1 MVPIVPGAQA
11 RHGQSGALKWRL
23 MLRCGPVTQRSF
35 IRIGLF
41 MVAVVAAVQQ
51 ATLAAAPAAAPAFTH
66 CELEHPLGLSAV
78 EAQCTHVAVPENPL
92 RPTGRQL
99 QLFVARIPALSRQAA
114 AEPLFILAGGPGLG
128 ASTFYSSAAPV
139 FARIRRR
146 HDIVIV
152 DQRGTGRSHPLL
164 CQFDEQQMWDA
175 GEEQTARVMRECRA
189 TLEKSHDLAQY
200 TTSIAV
206 RDLEAVRLALGYGRI
221 SFYGSSYGTRVAQH
235 YARRYP
241 ASTEALILD
250 GVVPPTRILGTSTP
264 LDAERSLQQVFE
276 RCRRDAACQKRFG
289 DPAQDY
295 RELRERL
302 ARSPVD
308 ISMTDPHS
316 GAPRKLAFSGSALA
330 GALRLATYSAE
341 QAALL
346 PLALHLANR
355 RNQFGPLASQ
365 FLLSASGYD
374 AVLAYGMHNSVV
386 CAEDVPFFAA
396 SDTSSELSATF
407 LGSAQIDALKAL
419 CSDWPRGPIDPD
431 FHQKMNSPV
440 PALLL
445 SGTADPVTPAAFGDE
460 AALGFEYALHL
471 KMPDQGHGQLAQP
484 CMDGIMAAFLDAAHR
499 SRRPRVDTN
508 CLTKVVADPFF
519 LDMGG
524 PGP

>member
-1 MVPIVPGAQA
+1 MA
-11 RHGQSGALKWRL
+11 
-23 MLRCGPVTQRSF
+23 QRSL
-35 IRIGLF
+35 IPVGLLL
-41 MVAVVAAVQQ
+41 VAVMAAVLP
-51 ATLAAAPAAAPAFTH
+51 TAPAAAPVAQPAFTR
-66 CELEHPLGLSAV
+66 CELEHPLGVSAV
-78 EAQCTHVAVPENPL
+78 EAQCTRITVPEDPL
-92 RPTGRQL
+92 QPAGRQL

-146 HDIVIV
+146 HDIIVV

-164 CQFDEQQMWDA
+164 CQFDEQRMWDA
-175 GEEQTARVMRECRA
+175 GEDETARVMRECRA
-189 TLEKSHDLAQY
+189 TLEKTHDLAQY
-200 TTSIAV
+200 TTSVAV
-206 RDLEAVRLALGYGRI
+206 RDLEAVRIALGYRRI

-250 GVVPPTRILGTSTP
+250 GVVPATRILGPSTP
-264 LDAERSLQQVFE
+264 LDAEASLQQVFE
-276 RCRRDAACQKRFG
+276 RCRNDAACLKRFG
-289 DPAQDY
+289 DPERDY
-295 RELRERL
+295 RELRDRL
-302 ARSPVD
+302 SRSPVEV
-308 ISMTDPHS
+308 SMPDPHS
-316 GAPRKLAFSGSALA
+316 GAPRTIAFGGSAFA
-330 GALRLATYSAE
+330 GALRLATYNAG

-355 RNQFGPLASQ
+355 RNQFAPLASQ
-365 FLLSASGYD
+365 FLLSAAGYD

-386 CAEDVPFFAA
+386 CAEDVPFFDA
-396 SDTSSELSATF
+396 SRTDSDLAATF
-407 LGSAQIDALKAL
+407 LGSAQIDALQAL
-419 CSDWPRGPIDPD
+419 CADWPRGPLDAD
-431 FHQKMNSPV
+431 FHQKLDSPV

-460 AALGFEYALHL
+460 AALGFHYAVHL
-471 KMPDQGHGQLAQP
+471 KLPDQGHGQLAQP

-499 SRRPRVDTN
+499 SRQPGVDTS

>member
-1 MVPIVPGAQA
+1 V
-11 RHGQSGALKWRL
+11 
-23 MLRCGPVTQRSF
+23 
-35 IRIGLF
+35 
-41 MVAVVAAVQQ
+41 
-51 ATLAAAPAAAPAFTH
+51 
-66 CELEHPLGLSAV
+66 
-78 EAQCTHVAVPENPL
+78 
-92 RPTGRQL
+92 
-99 QLFVARIPALSRQAA
+99 
-114 AEPLFILAGGPGLG
+114 
-128 ASTFYSSAAPV
+128 FYSSAAPV

-146 HDIVIV
+146 HDIILV

-200 TTSIAV
+200 TTSVAV
-206 RDLEAVRLALGYGRI
+206 GDLEAVRLALGYRRI

-250 GVVPPTRILGTSTP
+250 GVVPPARILGTSTP
-264 LDAERSLQQVFE
+264 LDAERSLQQLFE
-276 RCRRDAACQKRFG
+276 RCRKQVACQQRFA

-302 ARSPVD
+302 MRAPVQV
-308 ISMTDPHS
+308 SMADPHS
-316 GAPRKLAFSGSALA
+316 GAPRVISFSVSALA
-330 GALRLATYSAE
+330 GALRLATYSDG

-346 PLALHLANR
+346 PLALHLANHQ
-355 RNQFGPLASQ
+355 NQFGPLASQ
-365 FLLSASGYD
+365 FLLAASGYD

-386 CAEDVPFFAA
+386 CAEDVPFF
-396 SDTSSELSATF
+396 DTAPVAREEMKDTF
-407 LGSAQIDALKAL
+407 LGTAQIDALKAL
-419 CSDWPRGPIDPD
+419 CAEWPRGAIDAD
-431 FHQKMNSPV
+431 LHQKLDSPV

-460 AALGFEYALHL
+460 AALGFRYAVHL
-471 KMPDQGHGQLAQP
+471 KLPDQGHGQLAQP
-484 CMDGIMAAFLDAAHR
+484 CMDSIMAAFLDAAHR
-499 SRRPRVDTN
+499 SSQPRVETG
-508 CLTKVVADPFF
+508 CLTKIAPEPFF

>member
-1 MVPIVPGAQA
+1 VA
-11 RHGQSGALKWRL
+11 
-23 MLRCGPVTQRSF
+23 QRSF
-35 IRIGLF
+35 IWISLLG
-41 MVAVVAAVQQ
+41 VAVAVAAALQQ
-51 ATLAAAPAAAPAFTH
+51 TAPAAAPLAAPAFSH
-66 CELEHPLGLSAV
+66 CEMEHPLGISAV
-78 EAQCTHVAVPENPL
+78 EAQCTRITVPEDPQ
-92 RPTGRQL
+92 RPAGRQL

-139 FARIRRR
+139 FARVRRR
-146 HDIVIV
+146 HDIIIV

-189 TLEKSHDLAQY
+189 TLEKKHDLAQY

-206 RDLEAVRLALGYGRI
+206 RDLEAVRVALGYRRI

-276 RCRRDAACQKRFG
+276 RCRKEAACQKQFG

-295 RELRERL
+295 RELRDRL
-302 ARSPVD
+302 ARSAVD
-308 ISMTDPHS
+308 VTMPDPHS
-316 GAPRKLAFSGSALA
+316 GAPRTIAFTGSALA

-355 RNQFGPLASQ
+355 KNQFGPLAAQ

-386 CAEDVPFFAA
+386 CAEDVPFFDAA
-396 SDTSSELSATF
+396 DTRSQFSATF

-419 CSDWPRGPIDPD
+419 CNGWPRGPIDPD
-431 FHQKMNSPV
+431 FHQKLESPV

-460 AALGFEYALHL
+460 AALGFAYALHL
-471 KMPDQGHGQLAQP
+471 KLPDQGHGQLAQP

-499 SRRPRVDTN
+499 SKRPQVDTN
-508 CLTKVVADPFF
+508 CLTKVEADPFF
-519 LDMGG
+519 LSMGG

>member
-1 MVPIVPGAQA
+1 VA
-11 RHGQSGALKWRL
+11 
-23 MLRCGPVTQRSF
+23 QRSF
-35 IRIGLF
+35 IRIGVLL
-41 MVAVVAAVQQ
+41 VAVMAAVQP
-51 ATLAAAPAAAPAFTH
+51 TAPAAPVAVPAFSH
-66 CELEHPLGLSAV
+66 CELEHPLGISAV
-78 EAQCTHVAVPENPL
+78 EAQCTRVTVPEDPQ
-92 RPTGRQL
+92 RPAGRQL

-114 AEPLFILAGGPGLG
+114 AEPLFILAGGPGLA

-139 FARIRRR
+139 FARVRRR
-146 HDIVIV
+146 HDIIIV

-175 GEEQTARVMRECRA
+175 GEAQTARVMRECRA
-189 TLEKSHDLAQY
+189 TLEKTHDLRQY
-200 TTSIAV
+200 TTSVAV
-206 RDLEAVRLALGYGRI
+206 RDLEAVRVALGYRRI

-250 GVVPPTRILGTSTP
+250 GIVPPTRILGPSTP
-264 LDAERSLQQVFE
+264 LDAEHSLQQVFE
-276 RCRRDAACQKRFG
+276 RCRSNAACQRKFG

-295 RELRERL
+295 RELRAKLSR
-302 ARSPVD
+302 APVD
-308 ISMTDPHS
+308 VTLPDPRS
-316 GAPRKLAFSGSALA
+316 GAPRTLAFSSSVLA
-330 GALRLATYSAE
+330 GALRLATYSAG

-355 RNQFGPLASQ
+355 DGQFAPLASQ
-365 FLLSASGYD
+365 FMLSAASYD

-386 CAEDVPFFAA
+386 CAEDVPFFDA
-396 SDTSSELSATF
+396 SAMPGDAGDTF

-419 CSDWPRGPIDPD
+419 CSDWPRGPIDAD
-431 FHQKMNSPV
+431 FHQKLDSPV

-460 AALGFEYALHL
+460 AALGFRYALHL

-484 CMDGIMAAFLDAAHR
+484 CMDGVMAAFLDAAHR
-499 SRRPRVDTN
+499 SKQPRVDTT
-508 CLTKVVADPFF
+508 CLAKVVADPFF

>member
-1 MVPIVPGAQA
+1 
-11 RHGQSGALKWRL
+11 
-23 MLRCGPVTQRSF
+23 MLRCRPVAQRSF
-35 IRIGLF
+35 ILRGMLQI
-41 MVAVVAAVQQ
+41 AVVAAVCF
-51 ATLAAAPAAAPAFTH
+51 AAAAPALSATPAAAPAFTR
-66 CELEHPLGLSAV
+66 CELEHPLGLAAV
-78 EAQCTHVAVPENPL
+78 EAQCTRITVPEDPQ
-92 RPTGRQL
+92 RPGGRQL

-139 FARIRRR
+139 FARVRRR
-146 HDIVIV
+146 HDIIIV

-164 CQFDEQQMWDA
+164 CQFDEQQIWEA
-175 GEEQTARVMRECRA
+175 GEDETRRVMRECRA
-189 TLEKSHDLAQY
+189 TLEKTHDLAQY
-200 TTSIAV
+200 TTSVAV
-206 RDLEAVRLALGYGRI
+206 RDLEAVRKALGYGRI

-264 LDAERSLQQVFE
+264 LDAEHSLQQVFE
-276 RCRRDAACQKRFG
+276 RCRKDAACQMRFG

-302 ARSPVD
+302 ARAPVD
-308 ISMTDPHS
+308 VSMADPRT
-316 GAPRKLAFSGSALA
+316 GAPRTLAFSDSALA
-330 GALRLATYSAE
+330 GALRLATYSTE

-346 PLALHLANR
+346 PLALHMANR
-355 RNQFGPLASQ
+355 QNLFGPLASQ
-365 FLLSASGYD
+365 FLLTAAGYD

-386 CAEDVPFFAA
+386 CAEDVPFFGDAA
-396 SDTSSELSATF
+396 VERDQLRATF
-407 LGSAQIDALKAL
+407 LGTAQVDALQAL
-419 CSDWPRGPIDPD
+419 CADWPRGPVDPD
-431 FHQKMNSPV
+431 FHQRLDSPV

-445 SGTADPVTPAAFGDE
+445 SGTADPVTPATFGDE
-460 AALGFEYALHL
+460 AALGFHYALHL
-471 KMPDQGHGQLAQP
+471 KLPDQGHGQLGQP
-484 CMDGIMAAFLDAAHR
+484 CMDSVMAAFLDAAHR
-499 SRRPRVDTN
+499 SRQPRVDSQ